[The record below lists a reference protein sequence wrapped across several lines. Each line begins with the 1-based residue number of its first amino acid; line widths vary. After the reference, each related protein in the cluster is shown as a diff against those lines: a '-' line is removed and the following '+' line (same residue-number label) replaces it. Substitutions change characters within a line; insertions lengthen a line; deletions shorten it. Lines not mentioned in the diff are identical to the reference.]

1 MEESIEQVVC
11 KSLLDEVENKDEG
24 EVRDAHGVFEQ
35 LDERKRTLVP
45 DDEWKTQIEE
55 RKRKLIQNVNL
66 IQLPDGLKP
75 TEEHKLLIVCG
86 RLEEANNKLKFL
98 LDEADKETIKE
109 NIPEAARVKCLDAWS
124 KANTIC
130 LRLKTLISQKKRT
143 FCEVYHSAAK
153 QSLTRTKAM
162 VNLLEAIVDALRA
175 A

>member
-1 MEESIEQVVC
+1 MCQGWKIVKSKDKGAIVRKSHYISVEELKKKMEESIEQVVC

-75 TEEHKLLIVCG
+75 PEEHKLLIVCG
-86 RLEEANNKLKFL
+86 
-98 LDEADKETIKE
+98 
-109 NIPEAARVKCLDAWS
+109 
-124 KANTIC
+124 
-130 LRLKTLISQKKRT
+130 
-143 FCEVYHSAAK
+143 
-153 QSLTRTKAM
+153 
-162 VNLLEAIVDALRA
+162 
-175 A
+175 

>member
-1 MEESIEQVVC
+1 M
-11 KSLLDEVENKDEG
+11 LDEVENKDEG
-24 EVRDAHGVFEQ
+24 EVRDAHGVFEE

-55 RKRKLIQNVNL
+55 RKRKLIQNANL

-124 KANTIC
+124 KANTVC

-143 FCEVYHSAAK
+143 LCEVYHSAAK
-153 QSLTRTKAM
+153 KALPRTRATAQ
-162 VNLLEAIVDALRA
+162 LLGSTLDALNDA
-175 A
+175 